1 MLETL
6 GDALTGNDR
15 EEHIFALTQGLEL
28 YDIYQAKVADCD
40 VRLKVIL
47 DRLKAASDKPM
58 LSTTAMAAWSGA
70 ARSSAWIT
78 PLSITVAGPLLTD
91 ETSLILYVL
100 RTCPVRIRFEKRREL
115 PI

>member
-15 EEHIFALTQGLEL
+15 EEHMFALTQALEL

-40 VRLKVIL
+40 VRLKVVL

-58 LSTTAMAAWSGA
+58 PSTTAMATWSGA
-70 ARSSAWIT
+70 ACSSAWIT
-78 PLSITVAGPLLTD
+78 PLNEQQAP
-91 ETSLILYVL
+91 
-100 RTCPVRIRFEKRREL
+100 
-115 PI
+115 